1 MNMAIVPQEQWEEIA
16 ESVKEIKDILAEKKQ
31 NEHSSE
37 WLQSA
42 EARKLVGV
50 SGRTWQRYR
59 DLRLIPFTQIGRKIM
74 LKRGDVENFLN
85 SHQIGGKGATR

>member
-1 MNMAIVPQEQWEEIA
+1 MNMAIVPQEQWEEVA
-16 ESVKEIKDILAEKKQ
+16 ESVKQIKEILSNKKKIER
-31 NEHSSE
+31 NSE
-37 WLQSA
+37 WISSA

-85 SHQIGGKGATR
+85 SHIIGGKEVRK

>member
-1 MNMAIVPQEQWEEIA
+1 MAVVPEEKWNEVA
-16 ESVKEIKDILAEKKQ
+16 ESVKEIKDLLSEKKK
-31 NEHSSE
+31 NERSSE
-37 WLQSA
+37 WLPSS